1 MRSLTQ
7 PSQDLVQDY
16 PDLRLPESLAKSH
29 MLGESF
35 RTIEHE
41 SAAPRSFSTMG
52 LLASSYAFQCRRN
65 VVDGVIKRPFKC
77 VFLAPGRRIPS
88 LMHAIRLCESE
99 VILNCGIDI
108 HSAIGDSHYY
118 SDYGDQTL
126 EEMML
131 LFFVLGRA
139 TDQQTSGVFIAVV
152 SALRVEISQHRWLF
166 LIACRCG
173 LT

>member
-1 MRSLTQ
+1 MNTEFRYHSGRKSSVSVLRSGVKFPVVFHFGSNAIRSKTMRSLTQ

-88 LMHAIRLCESE
+88 LMHAILLCESE

-108 HSAIGDSHYY
+108 HSAIGDSHY
-118 SDYGDQTL
+118 
-126 EEMML
+126 
-131 LFFVLGRA
+131 
-139 TDQQTSGVFIAVV
+139 
-152 SALRVEISQHRWLF
+152 
-166 LIACRCG
+166 
-173 LT
+173 